1 MSPVPGAWSQTFPFS
16 SCLFNKHVIIRV
28 HPCSSCFAP
37 HTPNT
42 PHSHIPT
49 ITLLQ
54 ELLRLLE
61 EEEVRANALNAA
73 QQELQTKYRGALQE
87 VATVRANV
95 RQKIHYIFS
104 VGSYE

>member
-1 MSPVPGAWSQTFPFS
+1 MF
-16 SCLFNKHVIIRV
+16 IRV
-28 HPCSSCFAP
+28 HPVSRLTHP
-37 HTPNT
+37 T
-42 PHSHIPT
+42 PHIPNIPI